1 MSSVIKVCLE
11 SWRTMILESVFFL
24 CLLLGVFGADTDNT
38 ESVSV
43 MVGDSVTLHTDI
55 GTVRRND
62 HIVWMFGPDS
72 PDNKIAELIKWSYM
86 LSIYVSGKMP
96 FGDKLQ
102 MDEQTGSL
110 TIKNTTS
117 EHSGLYKLTIIHNKK
132 TSHKRF
138 DVKVNAPLPVPI
150 ITADSSQNQTASGRS
165 VGPACVLMCSVTNAS
180 QATLSFFKGSDL
192 VSSVRGSDSSSS
204 LSLPLDV
211 EHHDENTYSCV
222 VNNSFSNLTTL
233 FNITDLCQEPSE
245 MSDGSL
251 LYYLLLLIPVA
262 LTVTVVILCVCR
274 KHRKAEQ
281 EPDENC

>member
-1 MSSVIKVCLE
+1 HQSPCKLKIKKIENSRVL
-11 SWRTMILESVFFL
+11 S
-24 CLLLGVFGADTDNT
+24 VFGADTDNT

-138 DVKVNAPLPVPI
+138 DVKV
-150 ITADSSQNQTASGRS
+150 S
-165 VGPACVLMCSVTNAS
+165 
-180 QATLSFFKGSDL
+180 
-192 VSSVRGSDSSSS
+192 
-204 LSLPLDV
+204 
-211 EHHDENTYSCV
+211 
-222 VNNSFSNLTTL
+222 
-233 FNITDLCQEPSE
+233 
-245 MSDGSL
+245 
-251 LYYLLLLIPVA
+251 
-262 LTVTVVILCVCR
+262 
-274 KHRKAEQ
+274 
-281 EPDENC
+281 